1 MELSWL
7 VALVTPPLIV
17 AQRGG
22 PGNLRS
28 LDASRVSRSE
38 LLGGGEGMAECYL
51 PAFFAAFS
59 TQSPKLS
66 YPLSSAQS

>member
-1 MELSWL
+1 ML
-7 VALVTPPLIV
+7 
-17 AQRGG
+17 AQLAGQG
-22 PGNLRS
+22 IPNFPH
-28 LDASRVSRSE
+28 ASRVNCSE
-38 LLGGGEGMAECYL
+38 LLGGREGMAECYL